1 MDFERLEQAWRS
13 EANRPTE
20 DQQAR
25 LMEELMTTL
34 KTRRR
39 TEFLLAAIPFTAMTV
54 FTLIAGASVLRDGE
68 DFAGWPGM
76 AMLGVCWIV
85 MIAVFW
91 NGFRA
96 RTRDTGQPMRDT
108 LAGLLA
114 RNQAARRNYHVF
126 WMMAPVFLMPMWF
139 AIERLQREGKMDS
152 AQGTQALALCGG
164 ALLASFG
171 WNTLRFYWVM
181 KPEQRRLQA
190 LLSEYES

>member
-1 MDFERLEQAWRS
+1 MDFERLEQVWRS
-13 EANRPTE
+13 EANRPSE
-20 DQQAR
+20 EQQAR

-39 TEFLLAAIPFTAMTV
+39 TEFLLSAIPFTAMTV
-54 FTLIAGASVLRDGE
+54 FTIIAGAAVLRGGE
-68 DFAGWPGM
+68 DFHGWAGM

-126 WMMAPVFLMPMWF
+126 WMMAPVFILPMWF
-139 AIERLQREGKMDS
+139 AIERLQRDGKMDS
-152 AQGTQALALCGG
+152 ADGMQALALCGG

-181 KPEQRRLQA
+181 KPEQRRLED
-190 LLSEYES
+190 LLREYEH

>member
-13 EANRPTE
+13 EANRPSE
-20 DQQAR
+20 AQQAK
-25 LMEELMTTL
+25 LTEELMTTL

-54 FTLIAGASVLRDGE
+54 FTVIAGASVLRGGE
-68 DFAGWPGM
+68 DFRDWAGM
-76 AMLGVCWIV
+76 AMLGVCWVV

-114 RNQAARRNYHVF
+114 RNQAARRNYMTF
-126 WMMAPVFLMPMWF
+126 CALTPVFLFPLWMGFDHLKDDGRM
-139 AIERLQREGKMDS
+139 S
-152 AQGTQALALCGG
+152 ASQGFQAMALCVG
-164 ALLASFG
+164 ALVASYG

-181 KPEQRRLQA
+181 KPEQRRLEG
-190 LLSEYES
+190 LLQQYEP